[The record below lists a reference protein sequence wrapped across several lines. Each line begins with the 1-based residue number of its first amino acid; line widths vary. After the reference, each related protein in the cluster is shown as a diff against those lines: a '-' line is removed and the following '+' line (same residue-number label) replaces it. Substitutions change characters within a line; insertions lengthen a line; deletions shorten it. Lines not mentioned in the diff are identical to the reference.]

1 MAAVLETLK
10 NLLQTVGEINL
21 LPINRESCKYHIHM
35 YIIGRVTNNNLKDTI
50 IKADSCSAS
59 SSSSLLTLFPIAAT
73 YVLFI
78 NLFRL
83 WRERE
88 MKNL

>member
-1 MAAVLETLK
+1 MAAVLETLQ
-10 NLLQTVGEINL
+10 NLLQTVGEINQ

-50 IKADSCSAS
+50 IKADSSSA